1 MQNFLFLSLVCCHLW
16 NFHCA
21 ILVLHLN
28 IANANLKYAIAYT
41 KVVKIYFL
49 SSSFFLSFLFF
60 FLFVF
65 LLFSP
70 SPHLVFPFQR
80 KWLRSFLISAFYQFI
95 FSISVLA
102 QTSHKFCLHSSL
114 SISKTGGMTLLYILC
129 GLSATPTCTRSSKE
143 ELLLMQLLFRTLF
156 RSENWCESKKK
167 SKDISLSVLLHPG
180 INSSVSHFNCEFAWV
195 WMSRFLFRPFFF
207 FQYLSLEKQ

>member
-60 FLFVF
+60 FPKEHWSRLYITLRRRREFSNETFFVF
-65 LLFSP
+65 AL
-70 SPHLVFPFQR
+70 
-80 KWLRSFLISAFYQFI
+80 SF
-95 FSISVLA
+95 
-102 QTSHKFCLHSSL
+102 H
-114 SISKTGGMTLLYILC
+114 
-129 GLSATPTCTRSSKE
+129 
-143 ELLLMQLLFRTLF
+143 
-156 RSENWCESKKK
+156 
-167 SKDISLSVLLHPG
+167 
-180 INSSVSHFNCEFAWV
+180 SSVSSRNKQRVVYFLARYVSVSIAVNRLNRESFTCFLICRASKFVYFRVSKCFRDLLLICFRWLEF
-195 WMSRFLFRPFFF
+195 
-207 FQYLSLEKQ
+207 